1 MTKDEIWEELK
12 RDETKIYGQS
22 LFDVFV
28 QTTDNLT
35 LKHFMELDKESRN
48 KISGGSVISMLLVAP
63 NKKDVAS
70 ILGKENINRLS
81 EKEIEELLNPFWG
94 WGELEPSKIQEIRQE
109 LIEILQYKE
118 HLTDADIIKLLLYAP
133 NKKEIV
139 KTIGQERIDNLQLT
153 SIDTYLFIVGP
164 SWSAASRLRLGKKT
178 VPSTIDDITDLKNI
192 TDIFGKE
199 KVGRLIN
206 ALDRSSILSLFYH
219 RYSTGDSIQQDP
231 KKKRKMIE
239 ILGKENMNKLTRDDW
254 RSLKL

>member
-1 MTKDEIWEELK
+1 MYPRKKTKDEIWEELK
-12 RDETKIYGQS
+12 RDETKIYGQR

-35 LKHFMELDKESRN
+35 LKHFMQLDKELRN
-48 KISGGSVISMLLVAP
+48 KISGESVISMLLVAP

-109 LIEILQYKE
+109 LTEIFLQYKD

-153 SIDTYLFIVGP
+153 PLDTYLFIAGP
-164 SWSAASRLRLGKKT
+164 VSIFS
-178 VPSTIDDITDLKNI
+178 PSTIDDITDLKNI

-219 RYSTGDSIQQDP
+219 DSIQQDQ
-231 KKKRKMIE
+231 KNKRKMME
-239 ILGKENMNKLTRDDW
+239 ILGKENMSKLTNDDW